1 MQLYLNKYFLHT
13 IHFHIQKWL
22 NIQTSS
28 ALRVLQLPGLPS
40 LYLLGLTK
48 QTLGYMKSV
57 CLKMC
62 INTTEKLVLYKTYKV
77 SENKINYEKA
87 LYRKR
92 FKMEN

>member
-1 MQLYLNKYFLHT
+1 MVKYT
-13 IHFHIQKWL
+13 
-22 NIQTSS
+22 NIQCIKSITV
-28 ALRVLQLPGLPS
+28 ARVTFTVPVRVNK
-40 LYLLGLTK
+40 TNI
-48 QTLGYMKSV
+48 GYMKSV

-92 FKMEN
+92 SKMEN

>member
-1 MQLYLNKYFLHT
+1 
-13 IHFHIQKWL
+13 
-22 NIQTSS
+22 
-28 ALRVLQLPGLPS
+28 
-40 LYLLGLTK
+40 
-48 QTLGYMKSV
+48 
-57 CLKMC
+57 MC